1 MILTKKISRVG
12 HSLGILLNKA
22 IAEELGI
29 ELGDWVEVSIVKK
42 GQPLDEQPTY
52 THQIPQDEV
61 QEEEYI
67 DEPSRYDNEPI

>member
-29 ELGDWVEVSIVKK
+29 ELGDWVEVSIVRK
-42 GQPLDEQPTY
+42 GQQLDDHTEY
-52 THQIPQDEV
+52 AHQIPQDDV
-61 QEEEYI
+61 QEIYT
-67 DEPSRYDNEPI
+67 DEPSKYDNEPI